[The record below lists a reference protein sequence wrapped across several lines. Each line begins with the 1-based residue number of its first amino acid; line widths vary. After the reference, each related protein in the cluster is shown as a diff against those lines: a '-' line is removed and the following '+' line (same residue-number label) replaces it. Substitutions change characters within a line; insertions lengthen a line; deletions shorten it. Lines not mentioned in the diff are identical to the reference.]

1 MYAAN
6 NLTQVQSLNTKA
18 KTDVKSKTAKKDS
31 GFDQSFAYALKENL
45 TQSQSSSVEKKE
57 LVPLKET
64 SEQQDETSFMETDLA
79 NDQAAMAMFVLN
91 LDDTCLAN
99 QEQTNVIPT
108 LLQENVSDVKGTLTQ
123 EMSLAADEAKP
134 FDGKAAYS
142 EILGNANTLVK
153 ENPLES
159 KQIGA
164 AIKDM
169 TQANE
174 LEQTVKTEVTS
185 QQLNEAGKI
194 DLAGESSD
202 LTGLKN
208 ETVRADKEGLSPTQ
222 KGTEHE
228 KELPEILTGASVNKE
243 EPLDFTKVNIKVAEN
258 TTEADS
264 NFLSKDLAEKILHHA
279 SEGKNVFEVQLTPEE
294 LGSIQIKMT
303 FEAGKASVLLNCSNP
318 KTQEILMGQ
327 SENIR
332 QIIEQQTGLETIV
345 EVKEDAYTKQQ
356 DFDGRGQNNRG
367 EEQKKQSQSDDS
379 VNAEQ
384 FMQQL
389 RLGLVG
395 KEDLN
400 YGFS

>member
-6 NLTQVQSLNTKA
+6 NLAQVQSFNTKA
-18 KTDVKSKTAKKDS
+18 KTDVKSKMAEKDS

-45 TQSQSSSVEKKE
+45 TQNQSSSVEKKE

-64 SEQQDETSFMETDLA
+64 SEQQDETSLMETGLA
-79 NDQAAMAMFVLN
+79 NDQAAMAMLVLN
-91 LDDTCLAN
+91 ADDTYLAN
-99 QEQTNVIPT
+99 QEQADVSTA

-123 EMSLAADEAKP
+123 EMSFAADEAKP

-142 EILGNANTLVK
+142 EILGNANTLLK

-164 AIKDM
+164 PIKDM
-169 TQANE
+169 TQANG
-174 LEQTVKTEVTS
+174 LEQTVKTEVAS

-194 DLAGESSD
+194 DLAGKSSD

-208 ETVRADKEGLSPTQ
+208 ETLRTDKEGLSPTQ
-222 KGTEHE
+222 KGTERE
-228 KELPEILTGASVNKE
+228 EELPEILTGASVKKE

-264 NFLSKDLAEKILHHA
+264 NFLSKDLAEKILHRA

-294 LGSIQIKMT
+294 LGSIQIKLT

-345 EVKEDAYTKQQ
+345 AVKEDAYTKQQ
-356 DFDGRGQNNRG
+356 DFDGRGQNNRR
-367 EEQKKQSQSDDS
+367 EEQKNQSQRDDS